1 MAEQKSGLLGDS
13 CVHFQLELL
22 KAGGGAGGGPMIPTA
37 GHLSP
42 ISLP

>member
-22 KAGGGAGGGPMIPTA
+22 KAGGGAGRWPMIPTA
-37 GHLSP
+37 GHHSP
-42 ISLP
+42 MSKP